1 MPRRPRDLHGN
12 ASNIHAIAEYMCNSE
27 LVAVAAAAHVGI
39 DIDNIVDAAS
49 KTPLQVGIV
58 KVSRAHQG
66 DSHAHR
72 KTRSCSAAS
81 CFAILQLQAV
91 CSSCVVPVSPVAAL
105 KRARS
110 NDTDLRLLKVSKQ
123 ANTSSPHSP
132 RAAVAAV
139 MAQQQQHMQQAKAA
153 EDALSPLVLACANI
167 RYAITFIQNSRRH
180 ALALCLQNQWE
191 RALAVLEKIER
202 ANDKISR
209 QRRSKVREQANANS
223 DRVFDAQAMPLHPP
237 QVLSPVK
244 ASNKPK
250 RSVRFSDE
258 VQVAEVEMIDR
269 SPASMPML
277 MRDEILVLRASRPI
291 PLRNFSEFWSSSS

>member
-1 MPRRPRDLHGN
+1 M
-12 ASNIHAIAEYMCNSE
+12 S
-27 LVAVAAAAHVGI
+27 
-39 DIDNIVDAAS
+39 
-49 KTPLQVGIV
+49 
-58 KVSRAHQG
+58 
-66 DSHAHR
+66 
-72 KTRSCSAAS
+72 
-81 CFAILQLQAV
+81 
-91 CSSCVVPVSPVAAL
+91 SSCVVPVSPVAAL

-110 NDTDLRLLKVSKQ
+110 NDADLRLLKVSKQ
-123 ANTSSPHSP
+123 AAASSPHSP
-132 RAAVAAV
+132 RAAAVAAV
-139 MAQQQQHMQQAKAA
+139 MAQQQQQMQQAKAA

-209 QRRSKVREQANANS
+209 QRRAKVREQANANA
-223 DRVFDAQAMPLHPP
+223 DRVFDAHALPLHPP
-237 QVLSPVK
+237 QVPSPVK
-244 ASNKPK
+244 TSSKPK

-269 SPASMPML
+269 SPAAMPML